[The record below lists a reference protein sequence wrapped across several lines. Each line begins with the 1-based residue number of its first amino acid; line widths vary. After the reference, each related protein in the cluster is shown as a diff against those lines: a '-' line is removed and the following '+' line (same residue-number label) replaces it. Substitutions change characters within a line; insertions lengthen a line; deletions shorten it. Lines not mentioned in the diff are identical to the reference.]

1 MGAGGSVSH
10 PDPNQSH
17 GHGGEALIVSFPDPM
32 LTVTV
37 NPPSPYMAPA
47 TALPWTRIS
56 HTQTIT
62 DSSGV
67 LHVGHDNNKE
77 VLCIA
82 RGRLPDGSIR
92 IGARAVTSSGYLKG
106 HASIAF
112 NGQEVQLDDCDVLL
126 VAPNMV
132 MAPWTIG
139 SPPPPNA
146 VVCGQ
151 IGMNPVFAGTAILSV
166 NGSPDQLVVP
176 GSVLPQG
183 IMLALMGKQ
192 ISINSGLI
200 SVLCVQ
206 PTINPSGWCPPM
218 TNAQYWEQ
226 LARQNQALMMSRSGF
241 GGGGL
246 PMQQPMMGQPMMGQ
260 PMMGYPQQQQ
270 QQMMM
275 MMGQGQLPKNTHQP
289 QYPSWGASPHYQPQH
304 KPYMMPQQ
312 ARAPGQAGS
321 HGAPG
326 GGFSG
331 AAMGAAT
338 GLGAAGGAALAMGQ
352 DGLNDAA
359 GWATGA
365 ANDVAGW
372 APGAANDAAG
382 WASGAANDAAGWA
395 SGAASDVAGWA
406 PGAASEI
413 ADWGQGAVG
422 DMQGWGQDFS
432 NMAEHFDSGGAF
444 DGLSN
449 AFANVD
455 VGGAFNDVGN
465 DVSDAFNDVGN
476 ALEDLF

>member
-17 GHGGEALIVSFPDPM
+17 GHGGEALVVSFPNPM

-37 NPPSPYMAPA
+37 PPPSPSMAPA

-56 HTQTIT
+56 HTQAIT

-92 IGARAVTSSGYLKG
+92 IGARAVTASGYLKG

-151 IGMNPVFAGTAILSV
+151 IGNNPVFAGTAILSV

-241 GGGGL
+241 GGGAL

-270 QQMMM
+270 QHQQMMM
-275 MMGQGQLPKNTHQP
+275 MGHGQLPQNTHQP

-304 KPYMMPQQ
+304 KPYMVPQQ
-312 ARAPGQAGS
+312 GRAPVQAGS

-338 GLGAAGGAALAMGQ
+338 SVGVAGGAALAMGQ
-352 DGLNDAA
+352 DGLNEAV

-365 ANDVAGW
+365 ANDGAGW
-372 APGAANDAAG
+372 AT
-382 WASGAANDAAGWA
+382 
-395 SGAASDVAGWA
+395 GAASDVGGWA
-406 PGAASEI
+406 TGAASDV

-422 DMQGWGQDFS
+422 GMQGWGQDFS
-432 NMAEHFDSGGAF
+432 NMAEHFDSGGAY
-444 DGLSN
+444 DGISN
-449 AFANVD
+449 AFRNVD
-455 VGGAFNDVGN
+455 VGGVMDDAG
-465 DVSDAFNDVGN
+465 DAFNDIGN
-476 ALEDLF
+476 DIGSALEDLF

>member
-17 GHGGEALIVSFPDPM
+17 GHGGEALVVSFPNPM

-37 NPPSPYMAPA
+37 PPPSPYMAPA

-56 HTQTIT
+56 HTQAIT

-92 IGARAVTSSGYLKG
+92 IGARAVTASGYLKG

-151 IGMNPVFAGTAILSV
+151 IGNNPVFAGTAILSV

-241 GGGGL
+241 GGGCSSDATAHDGTAHDGI
-246 PMQQPMMGQPMMGQ
+246 PA
-260 PMMGYPQQQQ
+260 
-270 QQMMM
+270 
-275 MMGQGQLPKNTHQP
+275 T
-289 QYPSWGASPHYQPQH
+289 
-304 KPYMMPQQ
+304 
-312 ARAPGQAGS
+312 
-321 HGAPG
+321 
-326 GGFSG
+326 
-331 AAMGAAT
+331 AAT
-338 GLGAAGGAALAMGQ
+338 TTANDDDGSRPTASKYSSAAISFLGRKSALPAPTQAQHGSAAGTGPNSSWLARR
-352 DGLNDAA
+352 
-359 GWATGA
+359 
-365 ANDVAGW
+365 
-372 APGAANDAAG
+372 
-382 WASGAANDAAGWA
+382 SRRR
-395 SGAASDVAGWA
+395 
-406 PGAASEI
+406 I
-413 ADWGQGAVG
+413 
-422 DMQGWGQDFS
+422 
-432 NMAEHFDSGGAF
+432 
-444 DGLSN
+444 
-449 AFANVD
+449 
-455 VGGAFNDVGN
+455 
-465 DVSDAFNDVGN
+465 
-476 ALEDLF
+476 